1 MGINNYEDLT
11 PIQLD
16 VLKEVGNI
24 GSGNASAALS
34 NMINK
39 NVQVEMPHVKIVSFQ
54 EATDQSGG
62 VERIV
67 AGTMS
72 RMFGGMEG
80 MILLLMDR
88 DFVDTV
94 IKSFFHHEVE
104 GLLKLNDTE
113 ISALTEIGNIMCGA
127 YVSAIGQLSGI
138 EVKLDSPRFHVDM
151 MGALMSVP
159 VIEFGQVGDKILYID
174 KKLSI
179 DGEQMNSKLFL
190 IPTIDSLQKL
200 MRKLGIEV

>member
-16 VLKEVGNI
+16 VLTEVGNI

-39 NVQVEMPHVKIVSFQ
+39 NVKVEMPQVKIVSFQ

-62 VERIV
+62 AERIV

-72 RMFGGMEG
+72 RMSGGMDG

-94 IKSFFHHEVE
+94 IKSFFNCEVE
-104 GLLKLNDTE
+104 GLLKLNDNE

-138 EVKLDSPRFHVDM
+138 EVKLETPCFHVDM

-179 DGEQMNSKLFL
+179 DGEKMNTKLFL
-190 IPTIDSLQKL
+190 IPTIDSLKKL
-200 MRKLGIEV
+200 MGKLGIEV

>member
-1 MGINNYEDLT
+1 MGINKYEDLT

-39 NVQVEMPHVKIVSFQ
+39 NVKVEMPHVKIVSFQ

-62 VERIV
+62 VERVV

-72 RMFGGMEG
+72 RMSGGMEG

-94 IKSFFHHEVE
+94 IKAFFHHEVE